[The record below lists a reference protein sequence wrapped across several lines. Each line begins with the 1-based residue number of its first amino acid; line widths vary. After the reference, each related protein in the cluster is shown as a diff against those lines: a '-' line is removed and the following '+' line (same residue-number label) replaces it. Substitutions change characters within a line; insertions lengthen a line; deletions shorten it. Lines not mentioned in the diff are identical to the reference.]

1 MSMPSAKIPDNN
13 KDVLDT
19 IKRLESAKVETPHTK
34 DICCAQSILKDATM
48 GLTVMITKMG
58 SAFRQEDQF
67 VKDACKK
74 ASDKKKIV
82 ELPHPAIA
90 KTKKATDKQEKLL
103 TKAELAHKQAT
114 AKLVAAFIGQATH
127 LKCQLKDAKGDHAA
141 EIKGL
146 IAATNASLAKVNQGA
161 NDVMVN
167 GKAYRDQVQGDRKS
181 GDKLIKK
188 AEKHQEELK
197 KKQKSKSKK

>member
-1 MSMPSAKIPDNN
+1 MPMPSARIQDNN

-19 IKRLESAKVETPHTK
+19 IKRLESSKVETPQTQE
-34 DICCAQSILKDATM
+34 ICCAHSLFMDSMKA
-48 GLTVMITKMG
+48 LTVMITSMG
-58 SAFRQEDQF
+58 AVIHGESQF

-82 ELPHPAIA
+82 EIPHPAIA
-90 KTKKATDKQEKLL
+90 KKKMETDKQEKLL

-114 AKLVAAFIGQATH
+114 AKLVAAFSGQEAH
-127 LKCQLKDAKGDHAA
+127 LKSMLKDAKGEQAK

-146 IAATNASLAKVNQGA
+146 IAKTQASMAKIGQGP

-167 GKAYRDQVQGDRKS
+167 GKAYRDQIKSDRKT
-181 GDKLIKK
+181 GDNLIKK
-188 AEKHQEELK
+188 AEKHQEDLK
-197 KKQKSKSKK
+197 KKQKNKKK